1 MQASRAPK
9 SSSLLSS
16 LFHVPPLP
24 NHTLLFLKKLLR
36 RRTTCSQTQSDTQ
49 IAKDSPSTDSSYS
62 WHSHLP
68 CCFLLTHLASSRLLQ
83 GLCAVKLAILPPPR
97 VHPPRPQP
105 VSRLVATAAASAD
118 LASLETATLSKLRLA
133 RHHVR
138 KAWICWASKPSA
150 HPPPLVPT
158 VWGSPII
165 LALHRTLSR
174 LLAAIGESISATRR
188 ASTQHPTSWQ
198 PIWNSPDH
206 YICAQITLRR
216 MKEHSQV

>member
-1 MQASRAPK
+1 MED
-9 SSSLLSS
+9 
-16 LFHVPPLP
+16 
-24 NHTLLFLKKLLR
+24 LR
-36 RRTTCSQTQSDTQ
+36 QKQYGGRYN
-49 IAKDSPSTDSSYS
+49 AKDFCRAFAQSNSPF
-62 WHSHLP
+62 
-68 CCFLLTHLASSRLLQ
+68 C
-83 GLCAVKLAILPPPR
+83 PPPR
-97 VHPPRPQP
+97 VHPRRPRP
-105 VSRLVATAAASAD
+105 VSRLAATAAASAD

-206 YICAQITLRR
+206 YISAQITLRR
-216 MKEHSQV
+216 MQEHSQV